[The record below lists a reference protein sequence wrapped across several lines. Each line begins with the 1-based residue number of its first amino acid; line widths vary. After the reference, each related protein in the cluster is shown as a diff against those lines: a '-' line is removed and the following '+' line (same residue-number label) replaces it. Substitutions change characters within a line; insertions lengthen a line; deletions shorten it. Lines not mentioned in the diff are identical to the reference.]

1 MVRFVSTCTAAI
13 LALAPF
19 ASSAALRCHS
29 SNHTSSSVLVPSAAS
44 VPSSVSVSSAAS
56 VTSVVSVTSAVSAT
70 SSIPS
75 PSSAPGNSGE
85 VFNGD
90 TTWYGED
97 CGEES
102 CWQGGA
108 CAFVDY
114 TLPATIDGSTCVS
127 EVIWNSSYHCG
138 ACVEIT
144 YQGKKKIAMITNKTG
159 GDSVHLDLSPNM
171 FSQLA
176 DKSRGEIDTTWRYVA
191 CPITSP
197 LEIRMHGGASQWWF
211 AATVVNATL
220 HTAKLEV
227 SSDGGNTWK
236 ATKRDTNNFFTLPG
250 NGGTNTKTAWVRVTS
265 NTGSQVVV
273 KDVDMTSNKYTKAT
287 SNYA

>member
-1 MVRFVSTCTAAI
+1 MVRFVSTCAAAI
-13 LALAPF
+13 LALASF
-19 ASSAALRCHS
+19 ASSAALP
-29 SNHTSSSVLVPSAAS
+29 NTSSTADA
-44 VPSSVSVSSAAS
+44 
-56 VTSVVSVTSAVSAT
+56 
-70 SSIPS
+70 
-75 PSSAPGNSGE
+75 GE

-90 TTWYGED
+90 TTWYGKT

-102 CWQGGA
+102 CWQNGA

-144 YQGKKKIAMITNKTG
+144 YKGQKKIAMITNKTG
-159 GDSVHLDLSPNM
+159 GDSVHLDLSPDM

-176 DKSRGEIDTTWRYVA
+176 DKGLGEINTQWRYVA
-191 CPITSP
+191 CPIADP

-211 AATVVNATL
+211 AATVINATL

-227 SSDGGNTWK
+227 SSDSGKTWK
-236 ATKRDTNNFFTLPG
+236 ATTRNINNFFTLPG

-265 NTGSQVVV
+265 DTGSQVVIE
-273 KDVDMTSNKYTKAT
+273 DVDMTSNKYTKAT
-287 SNYA
+287 TNYA

>member
-1 MVRFVSTCTAAI
+1 MTPAHVASSPPVASPAADSTAPVASSPPNASSPGTSSPPDTAANGQI
-13 LALAPF
+13 F
-19 ASSAALRCHS
+19 K
-29 SNHTSSSVLVPSAAS
+29 
-44 VPSSVSVSSAAS
+44 
-56 VTSVVSVTSAVSAT
+56 
-70 SSIPS
+70 
-75 PSSAPGNSGE
+75 
-85 VFNGD
+85 GD
-90 TTWYGED
+90 TTWYGES
-97 CGEES
+97 CGEEE
-102 CWQGGA
+102 CWQKGA

-171 FSQLA
+171 FSNLE
-176 DKSRGEIDTTWRYVA
+176 DKSLGEITTNWQYVA
-191 CPITSP
+191 CPITTP

-211 AATVVNATL
+211 AATVVNARL

-236 ATKRDTNNFFTLPG
+236 ATTRNVNNFFTFPG
-250 NGGTNTKTAWVRVTS
+250 SGGTNTPTAWVRVTS
-265 NTGSQVVV
+265 DTGSEVVV
-273 KDVDMTSNKYTKAT
+273 KDVDLTSNKSTKGA